1 MTAAG
6 TWPFGSIVTDF
17 VQRPIKINRNTN
29 HEMKFHKKVLLK
41 LAPSNHNS
49 GVEELRGMHTSL
61 CIDLPSWPHPA
72 HALHNCTVNQNEE
85 RHLSDAGRKQW
96 ELWGVGNRCAFG
108 WGASP
113 TILPLIYTHVS
124 CELQLHSDTSQNVE
138 PERVWTSILVLSG
151 LAEACRTQ
159 KQSLQSG
166 EAMLSP
172 PPRPN

>member
-6 TWPFGSIVTDF
+6 TWPFDNIVTDF

-85 RHLSDAGRKQW
+85 RHLSDAGRRQW
-96 ELWGVGNRCAFG
+96 EL
-108 WGASP
+108 
-113 TILPLIYTHVS
+113 
-124 CELQLHSDTSQNVE
+124 
-138 PERVWTSILVLSG
+138 
-151 LAEACRTQ
+151 
-159 KQSLQSG
+159 
-166 EAMLSP
+166 
-172 PPRPN
+172 